1 MTKPEY
7 IIKVGNVTV
16 MTWEQYK
23 IRRNRTLQ
31 RTILSIKYKLL
42 TDI

>member
-1 MTKPEY
+1 MTNTEY

-23 IRRNRTLQ
+23 
-31 RTILSIKYKLL
+31 LL
-42 TDI
+42 KKKRYGKAEFNKKD

>member
-1 MTKPEY
+1 MKPEY

-23 IRRNRTLQ
+23 ILKKKRHE
-31 RTILSIKYKLL
+31 KAG
-42 TDI
+42 

>member
-1 MTKPEY
+1 MTRPEY

-23 IRRNRTLQ
+23 LLKNKRYENRK
-31 RTILSIKYKLL
+31 RT
-42 TDI
+42 